1 LAYIAEIQLGKM
13 LQSAPA
19 SRSDVEV
26 PYMRAGHLGEL
37 PDELP
42 TMWASPL
49 DLSRYRVNVG
59 DLLVAEGGDVG
70 RPEFAPKAAA
80 GALIQNSLH
89 RVRPRGEGDRRY
101 LRYALLAVHGS
112 DWLNVL
118 CNRSTF
124 GHLTVEKLS
133 SLSVPVPSPRQQKE
147 IAGFLDTET
156 ARIDALITK
165 KRRTIK
171 LIDLRVSATADRLAL
186 GLDHTDAINSRS
198 EYFTVVPR
206 HWTQTSLRHL
216 GCEVQTGPFGSQLH
230 AEEYVEGGWPVV
242 NPANLK
248 QGGIVPLPSM
258 SVSDKKRNELRRHI
272 LRAGD
277 IVFGRRGEMGR
288 AGLVE
293 RDHAG
298 WLCGTGSLRLR
309 LFPRSPLQPA
319 YLKLL
324 LETTALRQYFE
335 LTSVGS
341 TMDNL
346 NSEILLGMP
355 CLVPPEEEQRQVV
368 GDVHTLRSSSERVV
382 GRVVR
387 QLELLQEHRQALITA
402 AVTGELDVP
411 GVAA

>member
-1 LAYIAEIQLGKM
+1 MVSTVRTYLRAVWPVSGIADDFVVSTGFAVL
-13 LQSAPA
+13 SPRAVDPRYF
-19 SRSDVEV
+19 SWWVRSDLFIEEIVARSVGVSYPAINALE
-26 PYMRAGHLGEL
+26 LGEL
-37 PDELP
+37 KV
-42 TMWASPL
+42 
-49 DLSRYRVNVG
+49 RVP
-59 DLLVAEGGDVG
+59 E
-70 RPEFAPKAAA
+70 RP
-80 GALIQNSLH
+80 
-89 RVRPRGEGDRRY
+89 
-101 LRYALLAVHGS
+101 
-112 DWLNVL
+112 
-118 CNRSTF
+118 
-124 GHLTVEKLS
+124 
-133 SLSVPVPSPRQQKE
+133 QQRA
-147 IAGFLDTET
+147 IADFLDTET

-165 KRRTIK
+165 KRRMIK
-171 LIDLRVSATADRLAL
+171 LIELRASATADRFAL

-206 HWTQTSLRHL
+206 HWRQTSLRHL

-230 AEEYVEGGWPVV
+230 AEEYIEGGWPVV

-258 SVSDKKRNELRRHI
+258 SVSDEKRDELRRHI

-368 GDVHTLRSSSERVV
+368 GDVRRLRSSSERVV

-387 QLELLQEHRQALITA
+387 QLALLQEHRQALITA
-402 AVTGELDVP
+402 VVTGELEVP